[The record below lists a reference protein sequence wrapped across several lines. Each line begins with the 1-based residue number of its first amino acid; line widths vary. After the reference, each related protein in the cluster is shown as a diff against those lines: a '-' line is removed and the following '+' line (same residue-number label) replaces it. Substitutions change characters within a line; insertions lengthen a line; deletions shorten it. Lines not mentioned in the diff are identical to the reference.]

1 MVKRIIANLI
11 YTALMVCTP
20 LLAVAQHEG
29 HGESHEAIH
38 AEDAHAEGAHA
49 DHGDQAEHAHD
60 ESNGEPFNAGKFIAH
75 HLADANEI
83 HFWGDLHVSLPMI
96 MYVEG
101 KGIDFFMSSAFHG
114 DAHDAHAAATYTGA
128 TGTVYTKDHH
138 GISAHDENGA
148 EVSYIDFSIT
158 KSVFGMFL
166 ILTLLMI
173 VFIRMARSYA
183 KRPGQAPT
191 GLVNFLEP
199 LVLFV
204 RDEIAAPIL
213 GKERSKRF
221 MPFLLSMFFFI
232 VGCNLLGLVPFI
244 GGFNVT
250 GTVGVTIV
258 LAGLVFILTT
268 FHGNKHY
275 WGHLVWPPGVPLP
288 IKFILVPIELF
299 GILLKPTVLMIRL
312 TANISAGHIIILS
325 FASLIFIFN
334 QNFGAGAGYGIGVF
348 STLFMIFIYCLE
360 LLVAFVQAY
369 VFTLLA
375 AIYFSEATQEAHH

>member
-11 YTALMVCTP
+11 CTALVVCAP
-20 LLAVAQHEG
+20 RLAVAQHEA

-38 AEDAHAEGAHA
+38 TEDAHAA
-49 DHGDQAEHAHD
+49 HGDHAEHAHA
-60 ESNGEPFNAGKFIAH
+60 ESFNAGKFISH
-75 HLADANEI
+75 HLADANDI
-83 HFWGDLHVSLPMI
+83 HFWGDLHAPLPMI

-101 KGIDFFMSSAFHG
+101 KGVDFFMSSAFHG
-114 DAHDAHAAATYTGA
+114 DSHDAHAAATYTG
-128 TGTVYTKDHH
+128 TSGTIYTKDHH
-138 GISAHDENGA
+138 GVLAHDESGA

-166 ILTLLMI
+166 ILTILMI
-173 VFIRMARSYA
+173 MFIRMARSYT
-183 KRPGQAPT
+183 KRPGQALT
-191 GLVNFLEP
+191 GLANFLEP

-221 MPFLLSMFFFI
+221 MPFLLTMFFFI

-334 QNFGAGAGYGIGVF
+334 QNFGAGAGYGIGIF

>member
-1 MVKRIIANLI
+1 MIKRIIANFTC
-11 YTALMVCTP
+11 TALVVCAP
-20 LLAVAQHEG
+20 LLAVAQHDA

-38 AEDAHAEGAHA
+38 AEDAHA
-49 DHGDQAEHAHD
+49 DHGDHADHAHD
-60 ESNGEPFNAGKFIAH
+60 ESNGESFNAGKFISH

-83 HFWGDLHVSLPMI
+83 HFWGDLHVPLPMI
-96 MYVEG
+96 LYVEG
-101 KGIDFFMSSAFHG
+101 KGVDVFMSSAFHG
-114 DAHDAHAAATYTGA
+114 ESHDAHAAATYTGA

-138 GISAHDENGA
+138 GIVAHDESGA

-158 KSVFGMFL
+158 KSVFGMLL

-334 QNFGAGAGYGIGVF
+334 QNFGAGAGYGIGIF

>member
-1 MVKRIIANLI
+1 MIKRIIANFI
-11 YTALMVCTP
+11 CTAIVVCAP
-20 LLAVAQHEG
+20 LLAVAQHDA

-38 AEDAHAEGAHA
+38 AEDAHT

-60 ESNGEPFNAGKFIAH
+60 ESNDESFNAGKFIAH

-83 HFWGDLHVSLPMI
+83 HFWGDRHVSLPMI

-101 KGIDFFMSSAFHG
+101 KGIDVFMSSEFHG
-114 DAHDAHAAATYTGA
+114 DSHGAHAAATYTGA

-183 KRPGQAPT
+183 KHPGQAPT

-213 GKERSKRF
+213 GKDRSKRF

-334 QNFGAGAGYGIGVF
+334 QNFGAGAGYGIGIF